1 MDEWLSGGIPLH
13 GRRRNPETKEAMAVR
28 PWSFTDYESGSYGST
43 MNRRTRLWIG
53 VTLFLALAVNY
64 IIIGAPMIR
73 ESEMI
78 KTEMR
83 AIMIK
88 YAKSDTKFGE
98 LENDYH
104 MQGLMKGRAAVSKKI
119 LLLNCASA
127 TLALLAVSWT
137 AFGLLRRK

>member
-1 MDEWLSGGIPLH
+1 
-13 GRRRNPETKEAMAVR
+13 MAVR